1 MWTFS
6 SALRISVLDR
16 IHSGKLDSCNIH
28 ISCRLTMHGNL
39 QEIRYGHT
47 TTSLSMLMLQLSG
60 FGLLGI
66 FHEKR
71 NFVNLSNYINPY
83 KKHQK
88 KKIFQRC
95 LQLFCLFPLSP
106 LQPSS
111 CLRAMFYFHAI
122 FSFSRMELVSCKS
135 STIKLGM
142 VSC

>member
-1 MWTFS
+1 
-6 SALRISVLDR
+6 
-16 IHSGKLDSCNIH
+16 
-28 ISCRLTMHGNL
+28 MHGNL

-60 FGLLGI
+60 FRLLGI

-71 NFVNLSNYINPY
+71 NFVKFSNYINLY
-83 KKHQK
+83 KKHQQK
-88 KKIFQRC
+88 NKYSKGR

-135 STIKLGM
+135 STIKLGL